1 MAPASINR
9 LMLDGSSWRR
19 GIIHGS
25 GSWEKYLRWGGERRM
40 KKNAMDCGRDADDTV
55 MMMCCWLTFSVVG
68 KAFLGLATGMILI
81 VLGSH

>member
-1 MAPASINR
+1 MAPASIKR

-40 KKNAMDCGRDADDTV
+40 KKNAMDCGRDADDNDDV
-55 MMMCCWLTFSVVG
+55 LLADFFCCWQSFFRFG
-68 KAFLGLATGMILI
+68 HGDILI